1 VQELSY
7 LKDRSGPGGPRRA
20 EEEEGGEAAV
30 LRPAGAA
37 GETGRLVAVARD
49 AIYSVLEWVPQ
60 SRGWGRDPLYR
71 GDGEKFL
78 VHGEKE
84 GRG

>member
-1 VQELSY
+1 
-7 LKDRSGPGGPRRA
+7 
-20 EEEEGGEAAV
+20 V

-37 GETGRLVAVARD
+37 GETGRRAAVARD

-71 GDGEKFL
+71 GDGEEFL